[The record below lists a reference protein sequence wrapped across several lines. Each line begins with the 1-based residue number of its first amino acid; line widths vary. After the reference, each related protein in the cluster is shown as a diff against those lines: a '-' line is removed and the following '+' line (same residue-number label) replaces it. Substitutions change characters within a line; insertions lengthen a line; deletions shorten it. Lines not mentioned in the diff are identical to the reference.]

1 MSKRYTWYSL
11 VVFLTSAIVMVLEIA
26 AGRLLAPYLG
36 VSLYTWTS
44 IIGIVLAGLS
54 LGSFIGGRWADA
66 GATDRSAGLVIALAG
81 LFALLSLWLLGA
93 IAPRLQTSD
102 LTLLSASFIY
112 MLVLFFIPAT
122 LLGIVMPLL
131 TTLALGLES
140 RAGHVV
146 GRMHALGALGSILG
160 TFITGFWLVQTF
172 GTRSVVVICGV
183 LLLALAT
190 PFFFKPRTAAVAMLA
205 LALAGGWLQ
214 ARIPTPCDTESS
226 YFCLRVVD
234 VSADAPFGEARGL
247 VLDHLLH
254 GANHA
259 TNPEILLFPPMHAMD
274 EIVRAHFDQEQY
286 PRLAWF
292 FAGGGAYSLPRAV
305 KHLAPDARVVIA
317 EIDPAVTRI
326 VREHLFVDTEGME
339 IFHQDARIAL
349 PRHADASFDVII
361 GDVFHDIS
369 VPYHLLTRE
378 YVDIIAN
385 KLNDD
390 GLFMI
395 NLVDS
400 FPNPR
405 LAKAFI
411 KTLQTR
417 FEQIDVWLNELPAE
431 PTRMTYVISAHNGAP
446 LPMQIVAQNGL
457 DGEWFNLTRVL
468 LSTGDPLDSL
478 PLLSDDY
485 VPVEKLIASL
495 LLTTQGN

>member
-1 MSKRYTWYSL
+1 MLNRYGWYSV

-54 LGSFIGGRWADA
+54 LGSYLGGRWADA
-66 GATDRSAGLVIALAG
+66 GATEKSAGLVIGLAG
-81 LFALLSLWLLGA
+81 AFAMLSVWLLGI
-93 IAPRLQTSD
+93 IAPFLQNSN

-112 MLVLFFIPAT
+112 MLILFFTPAT

-131 TTLALGLES
+131 TTLALRIDK

-160 TFITGFWLVQTF
+160 TFLTGFWLVQTY
-172 GTRSVVVICGV
+172 GTRSVIIICGG
-183 LLLALAT
+183 LLLMLAT
-190 PFFFKPRTAAVAMLA
+190 PFLLARRGAVTMIAIIA
-205 LALAGGWLQ
+205 IAGSWLQ
-214 ARIPTPCDTESS
+214 GIIPTPCDVESS
-226 YFCLRVVD
+226 YFCLRAVD
-234 VSADAPFGEARGL
+234 ASAEAPFGEARGL

-254 GANHA
+254 GVNHA
-259 TNPEILLFPPMHAMD
+259 SNPEILISPYVHAMD
-274 EIVRAHFDQEQY
+274 EITRVHFGSDRFEQLSY
-286 PRLAWF
+286 F
-292 FAGGGAYSLPRAV
+292 FAGGGAYTQPRAIR
-305 KHLAPDARVVIA
+305 HNTPEAGIVVA

-326 VREHLFVDTEGME
+326 AQDRLFVDTDGME
-339 IFHQDARIAL
+339 ILHEDARLAL
-349 PRHADASFDVII
+349 PHYADQSFDVVI

-378 YVDIIAN
+378 FIDIVHS
-385 KLNDD
+385 KLKPD
-390 GLFMI
+390 GLFI
-395 NLVDS
+395 VNIVDI

-417 FEQIDVWLNELPAE
+417 FSSIDIWLHELPVEA
-431 PTRMTYVISAHNGAP
+431 TRMTYVISAHNATP
-446 LPMQIVAQNGL
+446 LPAQIIAQNGL
-457 DGEWFNLTRVL
+457 EGQWFNIAEVL

-495 LLTTQGN
+495 LLTKQGN